1 MNISK
6 IIMEALFKYEHASED
21 QANLV
26 SNILNAGESSNRSFK
41 EEIQKEVPVEE
52 EADDKRG

>member
-1 MNISK
+1 MWSRFHG
-6 IIMEALFKYEHASED
+6 LS
-21 QANLV
+21 
-26 SNILNAGESSNRSFK
+26 GESSNGSFK